1 MYFKLKYVEGTV
13 PGKPLK
19 KKKDADV
26 AQKSKEYES
35 KRERKFNP
43 SWKQGDPGSNTG
55 FDEKIMKC
63 SLCILQYGG
72 GDGSDLNVSCSNLK
86 GQNSFLKGCSNFRH
100 TTISDHEKTRHTFML
115 TVSLKQNVHHRLWRK
130 ITKNSS
136 DQ

>member
-1 MYFKLKYVEGTV
+1 MEGAV

-43 SWKQGDPGSNTG
+43 SWKQGRPWLEYDD
-55 FDEKIMKC
+55 DEKIMKC
-63 SLCILQYGG
+63 CLCISQYGG
-72 GDGSDLNVSCSNLK
+72 GEGSDLNVSCSNLK

-100 TTISDHEKTRHTFML
+100 TTISDHEKTRSHIHAD
-115 TVSLKQNVHHRLWRK
+115 SIAKAK
-130 ITKNSS
+130 CASS
-136 DQ
+136 SVAYKALLSVNLSVLP